1 MNKRIITA
9 IIIMMS
15 ISITGC
21 GGVNGNQTET
31 TSEITTA
38 ESDAATTEE
47 LDNEKEKIEEN
58 SEENTSNKV
67 KWLTPQIKENLPK
80 EQPKIADDLFT
91 HVNYEWLRDTE
102 LRDGR
107 KSASA
112 FDSMA
117 DEVQE
122 TVQNLIVDEDI
133 DEKYQIIQDTYYA
146 FLDMDKRNE
155 DGFSSVMPYVERIE
169 AVKSIDEY
177 LELILSDAE
186 ICRMTGVT
194 GVAIDFDFED
204 GTMLVPTVNSVY
216 LSLEDSAEYKELTDR
231 GRLYKDA
238 ASVYWKKLLKKAG
251 YSDKQADTYINSYF
265 ELETQMAEHI
275 YDLET
280 SYREDYVQMISNAYT
295 KEELKKLAGDF
306 PIEKLLISENVNS
319 CDRFI
324 VPEPEYIKALAS
336 IASEDNLDMLKA
348 YSVIDILSYASD
360 CTDEEANEISIEY
373 INTISGVTGTKPIE
387 EQAYDFVNDTYNEL
401 VGDMYARSTFT
412 EEEKQAIE
420 ENVYDMIDIFRE
432 RMKVNDWLSE
442 ETRNTA
448 IEKLNSMDVNIGYPE
463 EMLNDFSGIKYDN
476 NKDFFQNMLAIRSE
490 DEKAWKFAAGKKFNK
505 KAWGAIMSA
514 ATVNAC
520 YVPSQNSINFP
531 AAILRKPYYDKDATL
546 AYNMGGI
553 GIVIGHEMSHAFDTN
568 GSQYDKDGNLV
579 NWWTDED
586 REAFRQR
593 TKAVGERYAMYEI
606 LDGESPNADLVI
618 TETVADLA
626 GTSVVLDLLAGKE
639 KEGIQVNYEDFFIA
653 DATCWRRLLTKNVV
667 QEKLKTDY
675 HAPDFLRVNVN
686 VSQFDKFYETFDIKE
701 GDRMYTKPEDRL
713 SVW

>member
-1 MNKRIITA
+1 
-9 IIIMMS
+9 
-15 ISITGC
+15 
-21 GGVNGNQTET
+21 
-31 TSEITTA
+31 
-38 ESDAATTEE
+38 
-47 LDNEKEKIEEN
+47 
-58 SEENTSNKV
+58 
-67 KWLTPQIKENLPK
+67 
-80 EQPKIADDLFT
+80 
-91 HVNYEWLRDTE
+91 
-102 LRDGR
+102 
-107 KSASA
+107 
-112 FDSMA
+112 
-117 DEVQE
+117 
-122 TVQNLIVDEDI
+122 
-133 DEKYQIIQDTYYA
+133 
-146 FLDMDKRNE
+146 
-155 DGFSSVMPYVERIE
+155 
-169 AVKSIDEY
+169 
-177 LELILSDAE
+177 
-186 ICRMTGVT
+186 
-194 GVAIDFDFED
+194 
-204 GTMLVPTVNSVY
+204 
-216 LSLEDSAEYKELTDR
+216 
-231 GRLYKDA
+231 
-238 ASVYWKKLLKKAG
+238 
-251 YSDKQADTYINSYF
+251 
-265 ELETQMAEHI
+265 
-275 YDLET
+275 
-280 SYREDYVQMISNAYT
+280 
-295 KEELKKLAGDF
+295 
-306 PIEKLLISENVNS
+306 
-319 CDRFI
+319 
-324 VPEPEYIKALAS
+324 AS
-336 IASEDNLDMLKA
+336 IASENNLDMLKA

>member
-1 MNKRIITA
+1 
-9 IIIMMS
+9 
-15 ISITGC
+15 
-21 GGVNGNQTET
+21 
-31 TSEITTA
+31 
-38 ESDAATTEE
+38 
-47 LDNEKEKIEEN
+47 
-58 SEENTSNKV
+58 
-67 KWLTPQIKENLPK
+67 
-80 EQPKIADDLFT
+80 
-91 HVNYEWLRDTE
+91 
-102 LRDGR
+102 
-107 KSASA
+107 
-112 FDSMA
+112 
-117 DEVQE
+117 
-122 TVQNLIVDEDI
+122 
-133 DEKYQIIQDTYYA
+133 
-146 FLDMDKRNE
+146 
-155 DGFSSVMPYVERIE
+155 
-169 AVKSIDEY
+169 
-177 LELILSDAE
+177 
-186 ICRMTGVT
+186 
-194 GVAIDFDFED
+194 
-204 GTMLVPTVNSVY
+204 ML
-216 LSLEDSAEYKELTDR
+216 AK
-231 GRLYKDA
+231 
-238 ASVYWKKLLKKAG
+238 
-251 YSDKQADTYINSYF
+251 
-265 ELETQMAEHI
+265 
-275 YDLET
+275 
-280 SYREDYVQMISNAYT
+280 
-295 KEELKKLAGDF
+295 
-306 PIEKLLISENVNS
+306 NVNS

-348 YSVIDILSYASD
+348 YSVIDILSFASD

-373 INTISGVTGTKPIE
+373 NNTISGVTGTKPIE
-387 EQAYDFVNDTYNEL
+387 EQAYDFVNNTYNEL

-420 ENVYDMIDIFRE
+420 ENVYAMIDIFRE

-448 IEKLNSMDVNIGYPE
+448 IEKLDCIDVNIGYPE
-463 EMLNDFSGIKYDN
+463 DMLNDFSEIIYDK
-476 NKDFFQNMLAIRSE
+476 NKDFFQNMLAINSASE
-490 DEKAWKFAAGKKFNK
+490 EVWELASGKKFNK
-505 KAWGAIMSA
+505 KAWGVIMSA

-531 AAILRKPYYDKDATL
+531 AAILRKPFYDKDASL

-713 SVW
+713 NVW